1 MRLPAAV
8 PRFTAHLLV
17 GLPSSAPSK
26 CFSQPS
32 FTLLSLP
39 LPLLPFP
46 RRQMASVIWDDD
58 LSPDRFRDLTRTYF
72 DARSVAYNSPF
83 HQRLAD
89 DLLRHYPPPKTA
101 GDVLDVAAGTG
112 AVALSVA
119 ATLAARVASG
129 GADPGAGPVGRVVA
143 YDLSPG
149 MLAVAAASAREAGLD
164 HLLTTMQ
171 GTAEGLPGLPDAA
184 FDALYCCSS
193 LAYFVNVPAAV
204 ASWARVLR
212 PGGFAAYQSFSA
224 DSFVSGVAMAA
235 AARRVLGDAAG
246 RRVFS
251 LPLESTADPSTCVAL
266 LTAAGFERVA
276 VVEEDLTRRV
286 EVATLA
292 AAYGEGLSANS
303 FCTRL
308 NELDPSTRAA
318 VQAAYV
324 AEVEARRGADGC
336 VEDVQRSFNVVGY
349 KPMQ

>member
-1 MRLPAAV
+1 
-8 PRFTAHLLV
+8 
-17 GLPSSAPSK
+17 
-26 CFSQPS
+26 
-32 FTLLSLP
+32 
-39 LPLLPFP
+39 
-46 RRQMASVIWDDD
+46 MATVIWDDD
-58 LSPDRFRDLTRTYF
+58 LSPDRFRDLTRAYF
-72 DARSVAYNSPF
+72 DARAGGYDSPF

-89 DLLRHYPPPKTA
+89 DLLRHYPPPPA
-101 GDVLDVAAGTG
+101 ADVLDVAAGTG

-119 ATLAARVASG
+119 ATLAARARAR
-129 GADPGAGPVGRVVA
+129 GAAAAAAPVGRVVA

-149 MLAVAAASAREAGLD
+149 MLAVAAASARAAGVA
-164 HLLTTMQ
+164 HLVTPVV

-235 AARRVLGDAAG
+235 AARAVLGAAAG
-246 RRVFS
+246 ARVFS
-251 LPLESTADPSTCVAL
+251 LPLVATADAETCAAL

-276 VVEEDLTRRV
+276 VVEEDLSRRV

-292 AAYGEGLSANS
+292 GAYGTALNANS
-303 FCTRL
+303 FCKCL
-308 NELDPSTRAA
+308 NGLDAATRAA

-336 VEDVQRSFNVVGY
+336 VEDVQRSFNVIGY
-349 KPMQ
+349 KPTQ

>member
-1 MRLPAAV
+1 
-8 PRFTAHLLV
+8 
-17 GLPSSAPSK
+17 
-26 CFSQPS
+26 
-32 FTLLSLP
+32 
-39 LPLLPFP
+39 
-46 RRQMASVIWDDD
+46 MATVIWDDD

-89 DLLRHYPPPKTA
+89 DLLRHFPPPPH

-119 ATLAARVASG
+119 ATLAARARSA
-129 GADPGAGPVGRVVA
+129 GAAAGPVGRVVA
-143 YDLSPG
+143 YDLSAG
-149 MLAVAAASAREAGLD
+149 MLAVAASSARAAGVD
-164 HLLTTMQ
+164 HLLTPMQ

-184 FDALYCCSS
+184 FDAVYCCSS

-235 AARRVLGDAAG
+235 AVRRVLGADAG

-251 LPLESTADPSTCVAL
+251 LPLESTADPTTCMTL
-266 LTAAGFERVA
+266 LTAAGFTRVA

-292 AAYGEGLSANS
+292 AAYGEQLNANS

-308 NELDPSTRAA
+308 NGLDPSTRAA

-336 VEDVQRSFNVVGY
+336 VEDVQRSFNVIGY
-349 KPMQ
+349 KPTQ